1 MDLVINDRKSQSL
14 PEKKIEK
21 NEGECVLKSVTNV
34 QNILTQTQVF
44 FTCRKKSY

>member
-34 QNILTQTQVF
+34 QNLNIQMQVF
-44 FTCRKKSY
+44 FMSRRI

>member
-34 QNILTQTQVF
+34 RNLNIQMQVF
-44 FTCRKKSY
+44 FMSRRI